1 MKKAKAIL
9 FDFNGTMVFDDREHK
24 QAWDHFS
31 MKYRGKPVA
40 SEEMEQAHGRPN
52 KQIIQLILGDM
63 SEAESEKLSSEKE
76 AMYREVCRKE
86 GADYHLV
93 FGLEKLLEEAK
104 QQGIL
109 MTIASA
115 SIKPN
120 IDFFVEHF
128 QLERFFDPE
137 NIVYD
142 DGTHADKTTMYQKAA
157 QAIGVKLEDCLIF
170 EDSLS
175 GIRSAIK
182 CNPAKLIA
190 VSGSNKALDYQAFPQ
205 VKQVILDYRE
215 HTLEELLSL

>member
-9 FDFNGTMVFDDREHK
+9 FDFNGTMVFDDKEHK

-63 SEAESEKLSSEKE
+63 SESESEKLSSEKE
-76 AMYREVCRKE
+76 AMYREVCRSE
-86 GADYHLV
+86 GKDYHLV
-93 FGLEKLLEEAK
+93 FGLEELLEEAK

-120 IDFFVEHF
+120 IDFFVELF
-128 QLERFFDPE
+128 QLDRFFDPAK
-137 NIVYD
+137 IVYD

-175 GIRSAIK
+175 GIQSAIK

-190 VSGSNKALDYQAFPQ
+190 VSGSNKSLNYQSFPQ
-205 VKQVILDYRE
+205 VKQVIFDYRK
-215 HTLEELLSL
+215 HSLEELLSL

>member
-9 FDFNGTMVFDDREHK
+9 FDFNGTMVFDDKEHK

-63 SEAESEKLSSEKE
+63 SESESEKLSSEKE
-76 AMYREVCRKE
+76 AMYREVCRSE
-86 GADYHLV
+86 GKDYHLV
-93 FGLEKLLEEAK
+93 FGLEELLEEAK

-128 QLERFFDPE
+128 QLDRFFDSAK
-137 NIVYD
+137 IVYD

-175 GIRSAIK
+175 GIQSAIK

-190 VSGSNKALDYQAFPQ
+190 VSGSNKSLNYQSFPQ
-205 VKQVILDYRE
+205 VKQVIFDYRK
-215 HTLEELLSL
+215 HSLEELLSL

>member
-1 MKKAKAIL
+1 MKKAKAIF
-9 FDFNGTMVFDDREHK
+9 FDFNGTMVFDDVEHK
-24 QAWDHFS
+24 LAWDHFS

-40 SEEMEQAHGRPN
+40 KEEMEQAHGRPN

-63 SEAESEKLSSEKE
+63 SESESEKLSSEKE
-76 AMYREVCRKE
+76 AMYREVCRSE
-86 GADYHLV
+86 GKDYHLV
-93 FGLEKLLEEAK
+93 FGLEELLEEAK

-128 QLERFFDPE
+128 QLDRFFDPAK
-137 NIVYD
+137 IVYD

-175 GIRSAIK
+175 GIQSAIK

-190 VSGSNKALDYQAFPQ
+190 VSGSNKSLNYQSFPQ
-205 VKQVILDYRE
+205 VKQVIFDYRK
-215 HTLEELLSL
+215 HSLEELLSL

>member
-9 FDFNGTMVFDDREHK
+9 FDFNGTMVFDDKEHK

-63 SEAESEKLSSEKE
+63 SESESEKLSSEKE
-76 AMYREVCRKE
+76 AMYREVCRSE
-86 GADYHLV
+86 GKDYHLV
-93 FGLEKLLEEAK
+93 FGLEELLEEAK

-120 IDFFVEHF
+120 IDFFVGHF
-128 QLERFFDPE
+128 QLDRFFDPAK
-137 NIVYD
+137 IVYD

-175 GIRSAIK
+175 GIQSAIK

-190 VSGSNKALDYQAFPQ
+190 VSGSNKSLNYQSFPQ
-205 VKQVILDYRE
+205 VKQVIFDYRK
-215 HTLEELLSL
+215 HSLEELLSL

>member
-9 FDFNGTMVFDDREHK
+9 FDFNGTMVFDDVEHK
-24 QAWDHFS
+24 LAWDHFS

-40 SEEMEQAHGRPN
+40 KEEMEQAHGRPN

-63 SEAESEKLSSEKE
+63 SESESEKLSSEKE
-76 AMYREVCRKE
+76 AMYREVCRSE
-86 GADYHLV
+86 GKDYHLV
-93 FGLEKLLEEAK
+93 FGLEELLEEAK

-128 QLERFFDPE
+128 QLDRFFDPE
-137 NIVYD
+137 KIVYD

-175 GIRSAIK
+175 GIQSAIK

-190 VSGSNKALDYQAFPQ
+190 VSGSNKSLNYQSFPQ
-205 VKQVILDYRE
+205 VKQVIFDYRK
-215 HTLEELLSL
+215 HSLEELLSL

>member
-9 FDFNGTMVFDDREHK
+9 FDFNGTMVFDDKEHK

-63 SEAESEKLSSEKE
+63 SESESEKLSSEKE
-76 AMYREVCRKE
+76 AMYREVCRSE
-86 GADYHLV
+86 GKDYHLV
-93 FGLEKLLEEAK
+93 FGLEELLEEAK

-128 QLERFFDPE
+128 RLDRFFDPAK
-137 NIVYD
+137 IIYD

-175 GIRSAIK
+175 GIQSAIK

-190 VSGSNKALDYQAFPQ
+190 VSGSNKSLNYQSFPQ
-205 VKQVILDYRE
+205 VKQVIVDYRK
-215 HTLEELLSL
+215 HSLEELLSL

>member
-9 FDFNGTMVFDDREHK
+9 FDFNGTMVFDDKEHK

-63 SEAESEKLSSEKE
+63 SESESEKLSSEKE
-76 AMYREVCRKE
+76 AMYREVCRRE
-86 GADYHLV
+86 GKDYHLV
-93 FGLEKLLEEAK
+93 FGLEELLEEAK

-128 QLERFFDPE
+128 QLDRFFDPAK
-137 NIVYD
+137 IVYD

-175 GIRSAIK
+175 GIQSAIK

-190 VSGSNKALDYQAFPQ
+190 VSGSNKSLNYQSFPQ
-205 VKQVILDYRE
+205 VKQVIFDYRK
-215 HTLEELLSL
+215 HSLEELLSL

>member
-1 MKKAKAIL
+1 MKKAKVIL
-9 FDFNGTMVFDDREHK
+9 FDFNGTMVFDDVEHK
-24 QAWDHFS
+24 LAWDHFS

-40 SEEMEQAHGRPN
+40 KEEMEQAHGRPN

-63 SEAESEKLSSEKE
+63 SESESEKLSSEKE
-76 AMYREVCRKE
+76 AMYREVCRSE
-86 GADYHLV
+86 GKDYHLV
-93 FGLEKLLEEAK
+93 FGLEELLEEAK

-128 QLERFFDPE
+128 QLDRFFDPAK
-137 NIVYD
+137 IVYD

-175 GIRSAIK
+175 GIQSAIK

-190 VSGSNKALDYQAFPQ
+190 VSGSNKSLNYQSFPQ
-205 VKQVILDYRE
+205 VKQVIFDYRK
-215 HTLEELLSL
+215 HSLEELLSL

>member
-9 FDFNGTMVFDDREHK
+9 FDFNGTMVFDDVEHK
-24 QAWDHFS
+24 LAWDHFS

-40 SEEMEQAHGRPN
+40 KEEMEQAHGRPN

-63 SEAESEKLSSEKE
+63 SESESEKLSSEKE
-76 AMYREVCRKE
+76 AMYREVCRSE
-86 GADYHLV
+86 GKDYHLV
-93 FGLEKLLEEAK
+93 FGLEELLEEAK

-128 QLERFFDPE
+128 QLDRFFDPAK
-137 NIVYD
+137 IVYD

-175 GIRSAIK
+175 GIQSAIK
-182 CNPAKLIA
+182 CNPEKLIA
-190 VSGSNKALDYQAFPQ
+190 VSGSNKSLNYQSFPQ
-205 VKQVILDYRE
+205 VKQVIFDYRK
-215 HTLEELLSL
+215 HSLEELLSL

>member
-9 FDFNGTMVFDDREHK
+9 FDFNGTMVFDDVEHK
-24 QAWDHFS
+24 LAWDHFS

-40 SEEMEQAHGRPN
+40 KEEMEQAHGRPN
-52 KQIIQLILGDM
+52 KQIIQLILGDIN
-63 SEAESEKLSSEKE
+63 EAESERLSLEKE
-76 AMYREVCRKE
+76 AMYREICRSE

-93 FGLEKLLEEAK
+93 SGLEKILCEAK
-104 QQGIL
+104 QQGIP

-128 QLERFFDPE
+128 QLDHFFDPTK
-137 NIVYD
+137 IIYD
-142 DGTHADKTTMYQKAA
+142 DGTHADKMTMYQKAA
-157 QAIGVKLEDCLIF
+157 QAIGVKLQECLIF

-175 GIRSAIK
+175 GIQSAIK

-190 VSGSNKALDYQAFPQ
+190 VSGSNKTLDYQSFIQ
-205 VKQVILDYRE
+205 IKQVIYDFHE
-215 HTLEELLSL
+215 HSLEELLSL